1 MIASAVREETIIAGF
16 GGQGIILAGK
26 LLAQTAMNVGREVTF
41 IPSYGAEVRGGTSNC
56 SVIVAA
62 EPIASPVVSRPDSIL
77 VLNKASF
84 GKFTPWLK
92 SEGLVVMNS
101 SMIDSECERDDITVV
116 TIPASDIA
124 AKLKSP
130 KSTNMVML
138 GGYLAKSGLFEVAE
152 VIAALPEVLAK
163 RYHNMLDV
171 NAQALRKGAEFVA

>member
-1 MIASAVREETIIAGF
+1 MIASAVREEAIIAGF

-56 SVIVAA
+56 SVIVSP

-84 GKFTPWLK
+84 VKFTPWLK
-92 SEGLVVMNS
+92 SDGLMVMNV
-101 SMIDSECERDDITVV
+101 SMIDSPCERDDITVV
-116 TIPASDIA
+116 PVPASEIA
-124 AKLKSP
+124 AELKSP
-130 KSTNMVML
+130 KSANMVML
-138 GGYLAKSGLFEVAE
+138 GAYLAKTGLFELTE
-152 VIAALPEVLAK
+152 MIAALAEVLAQ

-171 NAQALRKGAEFVA
+171 NADALRKGAESVA